1 MCEEKDNERDD
12 IKDKCQDHGPATA
25 ECICDNARG
34 DLEKIHSDLP
44 HGIQHPDC
52 KKTKPFLQEEEDE
65 ESFEEPEVL
74 EETVKAKTIILYV
87 LIKAGRH
94 MVKIRK

>member
-12 IKDKCQDHGPATA
+12 IKDKCYDHGPATA
-25 ECICDNARG
+25 ECISDNARG

-44 HGIQHPDC
+44 NGIQHPNC
-52 KKTKPFLQEEEDE
+52 KKAKPFFQEEEDE

-87 LIKAGRH
+87 LVKAGRH